1 MSADPVEFSQLC
13 AGGGAR
19 QDHDVNVT
27 QHRFFPDSRQDLNAV
42 MPGKMQIEHNDTG
55 MCLMPG
61 LPLNVHELKRFLPV
75 RDNLDFDLFVQ
86 SRKSE
91 TENIRI
97 GRTVIDDQN
106 FRRGQGW
113 ELLVS

>member
-42 MPGKMQIEHNDTG
+42 MPGK
-55 MCLMPG
+55 MPG